1 MTRDE
6 DDDLPELQPL
16 WWLSTMTELMLRLWG
31 IIRDESVTD
40 EDRRDARGDV
50 RNGDDE

>member
-1 MTRDE
+1 ME
-6 DDDLPELQPL
+6 DDDLPGIQPT
-16 WWLSTMTELMLRLWG
+16 WWLGTLTKLWLLVWR
-31 IIRDESVTD
+31 IIGEEDVTD